1 MKKLIIR
8 LLIGLAVLFI
18 LVIVGVGLFLNG
30 AIKRGV
36 ETVGP
41 MVTKVDIKLDSVNLS
56 LLSGSGRI
64 KGLLVG
70 NPEGFKSPTA
80 IKVGDASLAVEP
92 GSLLSD
98 KIVVKSV
105 NVQGPEI
112 TFETDFKRNNL
123 NQILANV
130 EAFSG
135 GEKASA
141 QPAENQPAE
150 TKPAKAPKKF
160 EVDEFVIT
168 GGKVNVTLTSLGGKS
183 VTVPLPEIHLT
194 DLGKG
199 PEGITAAELTKKVL
213 EAIEKGAISVSGNA
227 VSDLGKQAG
236 ELTKGLGGAQSNAV
250 ESVTRGLGGLFK
262 KK

>member
-8 LLIGLAVLFI
+8 ILIGLAIVFI
-18 LVIVGVGLFLNG
+18 LLIVAAGLFLNA

-64 KGLLVG
+64 KGLVVG

-80 IKVGDASLAVEP
+80 IKVGDASLSLQP
-92 GSLLSD
+92 GSILSD
-98 KIVVKSV
+98 KLVIKSI
-105 NVQGPEI
+105 NVQGPEV
-112 TFETDFKRNNL
+112 TYETDLKRDNL

-130 EAFSG
+130 NSFTSG
-135 GEKASA
+135 GKGPA
-141 QPAENQPAE
+141 QPQETTPAE
-150 TKPAKAPKKF
+150 TSSSKASKKL

-168 GGKVNVTLTSLGGKS
+168 GGKVNVSLTALGGKS
-183 VTVPLPEIHLT
+183 VMVPLPDIHLT

-199 PEGITAAELTKKVL
+199 PEGITAADLTAKVL
-213 EAIEKGAISVSGNA
+213 EAIKQGAVAASSTAI
-227 VSDLGKQAG
+227 SDLGKQAG
-236 ELTKGLGGAQSNAV
+236 ELTKGASQTASNAV
-250 ESVTRGLGGLFK
+250 ESVTGGIGGLFK